1 MRIRRDV
8 AWLLILLGLFTAG
21 LLRQFNVATLTSPF
35 LPPAFGSLSFAILI
49 VLALAG
55 WRERR
60 LGAVGGPGIRLG
72 SLTPLLL
79 MLFVEKWAAH
89 SLIPAVLEHALH
101 GAPGP
106 LADARMRALSGLA
119 LLALTFALSFLS
131 SPARAALLRWTRL
144 TRWPRA
150 ALGTLLAGAAT
161 FGLLYV
167 LTAALGAVPRLSLPV
182 LNEAWA
188 WTFFGQG
195 VRAFAEE
202 VYFRGL
208 VLAELLRLL
217 PRLGLSS
224 PPARRWVALLASA
237 LLFGLEHASL
247 SGDALRLAVFT
258 VSLGVLFGLL
268 VLVTENLHYAAGI
281 HALINWVLL
290 GAVPRLVDASG
301 RPMPSSGS
309 WIGLILVFA
318 FVLAF
323 LVHGRRGARPAA
335 VS

>member
-1 MRIRRDV
+1 MRVRRDI
-8 AWLLILLGLFTAG
+8 AWLLLLLGLFTAG
-21 LLRQFNVATLTSPF
+21 LMRQFNMATPASPH
-35 LPPAFGSLSFAILI
+35 LPPAVGSLSFAVLV

-60 LGAVGGPGIRLG
+60 LGAVGGTGIRLG

-79 MLFVEKWAAH
+79 MLFVEKWA
-89 SLIPAVLEHALH
+89 SHALFPPLLH
-101 GAPGP
+101 GAAHGASPAE
-106 LADARMRALSGLA
+106 ADARLRALSGLA
-119 LLALTFALSFLS
+119 LLALTFALSYLS
-131 SPARAALLRWTRL
+131 TPARAAVVHWTRL
-144 TRWPRA
+144 ARWPRA
-150 ALGTLLAGAAT
+150 ALGTVLAGAAT
-161 FGLLYV
+161 FGLLYG
-167 LTAALGAVPRLSLPV
+167 LTAALGAVPRLSMPV
-182 LNEAWA
+182 LNSAWA

-195 VRAFAEE
+195 VLAFAEE

-208 VLAELLRLL
+208 LLAELLRLM

-224 PPARRWVALLASA
+224 RPARRWVAILASA

-258 VSLGVLFGLL
+258 VSLGLLFGLL

-290 GAVPRLVDASG
+290 GAVPRLVDGAG

-323 LVHGRRGARPAA
+323 LVHGRRRPSAPS